1 MPINLPAGLPARQEL
16 EKEQIFALSE
26 EDAQRQDIRPLEIG
40 VLNLMPDKLATEVQL
55 ARVLGN
61 TPVQV
66 NLTLVTTSSYRPS
79 TVAEEH
85 LTSFYSTWDAV
96 RHRCFDAFI
105 VTGAPVELLDWEEV
119 AYWEELLAIFEWTRT
134 NAYASL
140 FICWG
145 AQAALQYFHGVPK
158 HRLAEKR
165 FGVYRH
171 RRTDP
176 HSPLTLGFDDEFW
189 VPVSRE
195 TEVRREDI
203 AEIPSL
209 SVVSDSVV
217 SGLSVLYDKEAHQV
231 FSFNHPEYGSDT
243 LRREYERDL
252 AGGEARRPPRGY
264 FPDDDPTR
272 DPVVRWRSHGHLFFA
287 NWLNHHVYQYVS
299 FADDSLGQ
307 IA

>member
-1 MPINLPAGLPARQEL
+1 MPINLPTGLPARQTL
-16 EKEQIFALSE
+16 EQEQIFALTE
-26 EDAQRQDIRPLEIG
+26 EDALRQDIRPLEIG
-40 VLNLMPDKLATEVQL
+40 VLNLMPDKLATEAQL

-61 TPVQV
+61 TPIQV
-66 NLTLVTTSSYRPS
+66 NLTLVTTSTYRP
-79 TVAEEH
+79 TNAPAGH
-85 LTSFYSTWDAV
+85 LTSFYSTWDSI
-96 RHRCFDAFI
+96 RHRCFDAFMI
-105 VTGAPVELLDWEEV
+105 TGAPVELLDWEEV
-119 AYWEELLAIFEWTRT
+119 AYWEELMAIFEWTRT

-158 HRLAEKR
+158 HRLPDKR
-165 FGVYRH
+165 FGVFRH
-171 RRTDP
+171 RRCDP
-176 HSPLTLGFDDEFW
+176 ESPLTAGFDDEFW

-217 SGLSVLYDKEAHQV
+217 SGLSVLYDRDAHQV
-231 FSFNHPEYGSDT
+231 FSFNHPEYGPDT
-243 LRREYERDL
+243 LRREYERDVG
-252 AGGEARRPPRGY
+252 AGLDRRPPRGY
-264 FPDDDPTR
+264 FPDDDPR
-272 DPVVRWRSHGHLFFA
+272 REPVVRWRSHGHLFFA

-299 FADDSLGQ
+299 FADASLED